1 MNYEYADRAIRDMNR
16 RNLRAFDKLKQ
27 LRFDEL
33 NITRSVSKAYA
44 DSIRLAKKRY
54 WQIATDAYIES
65 LVLAG
70 IDRKKAEDMAEDS
83 ITEDWILDMLED
95 YDPVTLYQFLPEAE
109 RKKQRLIEAL
119 IATLDKGQEVEKA
132 LRLWSRQIAHYA
144 DQSVVDGTIDG
155 YKDADVKK
163 VKWVTAEDEKVCRE
177 CRKLDG
183 KVFDIDKVP
192 PRLHYHC
199 RCSLLP
205 ITD

>member
-27 LRFDEL
+27 LKFDEL
-33 NITRSVSKAYA
+33 NITQSVSKTYA

-54 WQIATDAYIES
+54 WQIATDAYIEA

-70 IDRKKAEDMAEDS
+70 IDRAKAEDMAEDS

-119 IATLDKGQEVEKA
+119 IAALDKGQEVEKA
-132 LRLWSRQIAHYA
+132 LRLWTRQIAHYA

-155 YKDADVKK
+155 YKDAGVKK
-163 VKWVTAEDEKVCRE
+163 VKWVTAQDEKVCRT
-177 CRKLDG
+177 CRERDG
-183 KVFDIDKVP
+183 KIYPIGKIP
-192 PRLHYHC
+192 PRPHYHC
-199 RCSLLP
+199 RCTWEP
-205 ITD
+205 VK

>member
-27 LRFDEL
+27 LKFDET
-33 NITRSVSKAYA
+33 NIMQSVSKTYS

-54 WQIATDAYIES
+54 LQIATDAYIEA

-70 IDRKKAEDMAEDS
+70 IDRAKAEDMAENS
-83 ITEDWILDMLED
+83 ITEDWVLDMLEE

-119 IATLDKGQEVEKA
+119 IAAHNKGQEVERA
-132 LRLWSRQIAHYA
+132 LRLWTRQIAHYA

-155 YKDADVKK
+155 YKDAGVKK
-163 VKWVTAEDEKVCRE
+163 VKWVTAEDEKVCRA

-183 KVFDIDKVP
+183 KIFDIGKVP
-192 PRLHYHC
+192 PRPHYGC
-199 RCSLLP
+199 RCRLEKAK
-205 ITD
+205 

>member
-27 LRFDEL
+27 LKFDEL
-33 NITRSVSKAYA
+33 NITKSVSKTYA

-54 WQIATDAYIES
+54 WQIATDAYIEA

-70 IDRKKAEDMAEDS
+70 IDRAKAEDMAEDS
-83 ITEDWILDMLED
+83 ITEDWILDMLEE
-95 YDPVTLYQFLPEAE
+95 YDPVTLYQFLPEAD

-119 IATLDKGQEVEKA
+119 IAAHNKSEEVDRA
-132 LRLWSRQIAHYA
+132 LRLWTRQLAHYA

-155 YKDADVKK
+155 YKDAGVKK

-183 KVFDIDKVP
+183 KVFDIDKIP
-192 PRLHYHC
+192 SRPHYHC
-199 RCSLLP
+199 RCRLENVK
-205 ITD
+205 